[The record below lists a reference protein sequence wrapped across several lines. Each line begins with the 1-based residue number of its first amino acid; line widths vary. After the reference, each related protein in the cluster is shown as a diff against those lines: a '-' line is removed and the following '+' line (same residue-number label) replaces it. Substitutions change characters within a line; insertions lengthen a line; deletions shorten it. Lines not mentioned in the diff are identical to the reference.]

1 MKKKY
6 ILIVSLVISSVS
18 FSFSQCIHTFN
29 MFDSFGDGWNGNA
42 VDVLVNGNTVVTGA
56 TIANGSIGFEN
67 FSANIGDT
75 IELANWVTGSWT
87 NEVSWDITDGD
98 GVIIA
103 TGVHNG
109 LALNTY
115 GFCPT
120 CPQPTSLGTT
130 NLTASS
136 ATLTWISG
144 GVETLWNIEWG
155 VSGFTQGTGTFDT
168 TSNFLGYP
176 IVSLAASST
185 YDFYIQGICGVGD
198 TSSWAGPFTFTT
210 PCAAIIPPSLQDF
223 SSGFPPNACW
233 NQAGDG
239 DPSTGP
245 TGLGVSS
252 WFQDGFG
259 NVGTTGA
266 VRVNLWLATANEW
279 VLSPQYDLS
288 SGGPFQLEFDFG
300 IFSYSQTSPG
310 TLGSDDRV
318 EVLISRD
325 GGGSWTGLTNYNNN
339 YVTSPGGNHEIIP
352 LPNDTGIV
360 QFAFWATE
368 GTVNDIE
375 DNDVM
380 FDNFEILPIPSCPQ
394 PQYISLLSATTD
406 SATLTWSTFG
416 TDSLWNIYVTPAGI
430 NPDSSHLITVNN
442 DTVFI
447 GGLNSSSDYDFY
459 VQSICSA
466 GDSSFLS
473 GPYSFSTLCAIASA
487 PYSQSFSVG
496 SLPNCWSQS
505 VISGDGWQFSGTPG
519 YDAGNN
525 GRPSGSYAWIDFSAS
540 DIGTVME
547 VVSVDVSALS
557 VPQVEFDYFCW
568 NSSNPSPANILYVE
582 ARNNNIWDTVGVL
595 QINSISGWNPYS
607 FSLVGY
613 DSSGIVNV
621 RFRGESGGASDDFY
635 NDILV
640 DNLFI
645 REAPTCPSPLLS
657 TVTTDSLTAS
667 SAFISWLPGLSE
679 TLWGIEW
686 GPAGFTL
693 GTGNSDTTST
703 TPFEIDSLMSN
714 TFYDVYVQAICD
726 SIDQSYWAGPY
737 SFITDCLPISSP
749 YYQNFD
755 NTTAP
760 NIDQCWSVLNSTNS
774 TGAWI
779 QTTNTT
785 FDPQRTAPNSIEFYS
800 SNATTGSLLL
810 VSPYI
815 SDLDTTKRIRF
826 YLQNNGSTF
835 YNSDLVVGTMSDP
848 TDANTFN
855 LLQTIPYTVFDGTIW
870 QEIVVN
876 FNNYFGTDNYI
887 ALGHALTNTY
897 DYIWMDDFHYEELPS
912 CISPT
917 NLGTSNLNASGA
929 DLTWFAGGTES
940 FWNVQWGVSGFS
952 LGSGFVDTTSNYL
965 GFHIDS
971 LSPTTSYD
979 FYVQAICDSVDQS
992 YWAGPYTFSTPCSAI
1007 VPPSLEDFSAG
1018 FPPDACWNQA
1028 GNGDPSTGPTG
1039 LGTSS
1044 WVTDGF
1050 GNVGTNGAVKVNL
1063 YTTGKNE
1070 WVLSPQYDLSSG
1082 GPYQIEFDFGVFDWP
1097 NPTPGTLGSDDR
1109 VEVLISRD
1117 GGGSWSGLTNFNNNY
1132 TTSPGGN
1139 HEIIALPN
1147 DSGIVQFAFWATE
1160 GTVDDAED
1168 NDVMFDNFEVVPVP
1182 SCPQPQYL
1190 NVINIG
1196 TDSVTISWSS
1206 FATDSL
1212 WNIYLTPSGV
1222 SPDTSHLTVINND
1235 TVVLSGLS
1243 SATTYDFYVQ
1253 SVCAAGDSSFITGP
1267 ISFTTN
1273 CTAFTAPYTQ
1283 EFSQGSLPVCW
1294 SQSTITGDG
1303 WRFTGIPGY
1312 SAGNN
1317 GRPSGSYAWIDFSG
1331 VDQGTVMEVAPV
1343 DISSLLSPQIEFDF
1357 FCFNT
1362 TNPSPPNILFIE
1374 AFDGANWLTIDSI
1387 QDNTNQSWSTYSFPI
1402 LGFDVSGII
1411 YLRFRGESGGAT
1423 DDFYNDILV
1432 DDLTVKEGPQ
1442 NDVGI
1447 ILANLP
1453 TASTGCEVDSSIVT
1467 ATIFNFGY
1475 LPQSGFTIQY
1485 SLNGTPFVETVFDTL
1500 QPGDSLLYTF
1510 TLPVDLTQDGIYSFD
1525 FTTNLTND
1533 DNTANDA
1540 YGSTIEVQNY
1550 YTPIA
1555 PTVTDDTVCVDA
1567 FNPNGQI
1574 ATLIASGPAGVDIDW
1589 FDINDNYIGT
1599 GDTMQTDT
1607 INTTTSLFAAYK
1619 ELAPGNM
1626 GAVNNTFGGGGY
1638 YNFFTEGLMFDV
1650 YNDLTIDSVT
1660 IYPSDTGTVGIIIQ
1674 SILGSTIFNGT
1685 YTITSPVNTI
1695 FGHKVPIGVNIPA
1708 GLGYGMYISSISP
1721 GTLSLYRNTTNASYP
1736 YDYGNVA
1743 SITQASNGSTD
1754 FYYFFYNWDISTIS
1768 CYSDMQEAIVY
1779 VDPCTNIKEN
1789 NFGEFCIS
1797 PNPNNGS
1804 FEIDMTNITTSTE
1817 IEILDLNG
1825 KVIYRNTI
1833 SNKNQNIN
1841 IENISRGV
1849 YIVKATQN
1857 ENIKTKKLI
1866 IN

>member
-6 ILIVSLVISSVS
+6 LLIISLFISCI
-18 FSFSQCIHTFN
+18 SFSQCIHTFN
-29 MFDSFGDGWNGNA
+29 MFDSWGDGWNGNA
-42 VDVLVNGNTVVTGA
+42 VNVLVNGNTVVTGA
-56 TIANGSIGFEN
+56 TIANGSIGVEN
-67 FSANIGDT
+67 FYANNGDT
-75 IELANWVTGSWT
+75 IELANWATGFYT
-87 NEVSWDITDGD
+87 NEVSWDITDGA

-103 TGVHNG
+103 SGGHNI
-109 LALNTY
+109 LPSNTY

-130 NLTASS
+130 NLTANS

-155 VSGFTQGTGTFDT
+155 VSGFSQGSGTFDT

-176 IVSLAASST
+176 IGSLTSSTT
-185 YDFYIQGICGVGD
+185 YDFYIQGICGLGD

-210 PCAAIIPPSLQDF
+210 PCAAIIPTSLQDF

-245 TGLGVSS
+245 TNLGVSS
-252 WFQDGFG
+252 WFADGFG
-259 NVGTTGA
+259 NVGFTGA
-266 VRVNLWLATANEW
+266 VKINLYFTGTNDW

-300 IFSYSQTSPG
+300 VFSWNQTAPG

-360 QFAFWATE
+360 QFAVWATN
-368 GTVNDIE
+368 GTVNDTE

-380 FDNFEILPIPSCPQ
+380 FDNFEILAIPSCPQ
-394 PQYISLLSATTD
+394 PQYINLINATTD

-430 NPDSSHLITVNN
+430 NPDSSHLSTVNN

-447 GGLNSSSDYDFY
+447 GGLNSSSTYDFY

-487 PYSQSFSVG
+487 PYSQNFSVG

-519 YDAGNN
+519 YDAANN
-525 GRPSGSYAWIDFSAS
+525 GRPAGSYAWIDFSLT
-540 DIGTVME
+540 DLGTVME
-547 VVSVDVSALS
+547 VVSVDVSSLS

-568 NSSNPSPANILYVE
+568 SSNNPNPTNILYVE

-621 RFRGESGGASDDFY
+621 RFRGESGGSTSDYY

-645 REAPTCPSPLLS
+645 REAPTCPSPLVS
-657 TVTTDSLTAS
+657 TVTTDSLTAT

-679 TLWGIEW
+679 TLWGLEW

-714 TFYDVYVQAICD
+714 TYYDVYIQAICD
-726 SIDQSYWAGPY
+726 SVDQSYWAGPY
-737 SFITDCLPISSP
+737 GFVTDCLPISSP

-785 FDPQRTAPNSIEFYS
+785 FDPQRTAPNSIEFNS

-826 YLQNNGSTF
+826 YLQNNGSSF
-835 YNSDLVVGTMSDP
+835 NNSDFIVGTMSDP
-848 TDANTFN
+848 TDPNTFN
-855 LLQTIPYTVFDGTIW
+855 LLQTIPYTVFDGPNW
-870 QEIVVN
+870 QEIIVN

-897 DYIWMDDFHYEELPS
+897 DYIWMDDFHYEEMPS

-917 NLGTSNLNASGA
+917 NLGTSNLNASSA
-929 DLTWFAGGTES
+929 DLTWFAGGNES

-952 LGSGFVDTTSNYL
+952 LGSGFIDTTSNYI

-971 LSPTTSYD
+971 LSPTTTYD

-992 YWAGPYTFSTPCSAI
+992 YWAGPYTFSTPCAAI
-1007 VPPSLEDFSAG
+1007 VPPSLEDFTAG

-1028 GNGDPSTGPTG
+1028 GDGDPSTGPTG

-1044 WVTDGF
+1044 WFTDGF
-1050 GNVGTNGAVKVNL
+1050 GNVGTTGAVKVNL

-1082 GPYQIEFDFGVFDWP
+1082 GPYQIEFDFGVFSW
-1097 NPTPGTLGSDDR
+1097 NQTAPGTLGSDDR

-1147 DSGIVQFAFWATE
+1147 DTGIVQFAVWATE
-1160 GTVDDAED
+1160 GTVNDIED
-1168 NDVMFDNFEVVPVP
+1168 NDVMFDNFEIVSIPN
-1182 SCPQPQYL
+1182 CPQPQYL
-1190 NVINIG
+1190 NVFNIG
-1196 TDSVTISWSS
+1196 TDSATISWSS
-1206 FATDSL
+1206 FTTDSL
-1212 WNIYLTPSGV
+1212 WNIYITPSGV
-1222 SPDTSHLTVINND
+1222 TPDTSHLTVVNND
-1235 TVVLSGLS
+1235 TVILSGLS

-1253 SVCAAGDSSFITGP
+1253 SICTAGDSSFLTGP

-1273 CTAFTAPYTQ
+1273 CTAFIAPYT
-1283 EFSQGSLPVCW
+1283 E
-1294 SQSTITGDG
+1294 
-1303 WRFTGIPGY
+1303 
-1312 SAGNN
+1312 
-1317 GRPSGSYAWIDFSG
+1317 DFS
-1331 VDQGTVMEVAPV
+1331 
-1343 DISSLLSPQIEFDF
+1343 IW
-1357 FCFNT
+1357 
-1362 TNPSPPNILFIE
+1362 PPNCWDLSGGTQSCVHYNNSSAE
-1374 AFDGANWLTIDSI
+1374 ASFW
-1387 QDNTNQSWSTYSFPI
+1387 SWTSGNYAYMTSPV
-1402 LGFDVSGII
+1402 FDVSNMVSPELLFDWSHQYNSSYPNDALEVLVSNDGGITWTQI
-1411 YLRFRGESGGAT
+1411 WYKTATDLESNDGAT
-1423 DDFYNDILV
+1423 ISSPGSFVSSGRLNLSTFGTALQIRFNFASGYGPDCFIDNVEI
-1432 DDLTVKEGPQ
+1432 KEAPQ

-1447 ILANLP
+1447 VVANLP

-1475 LPQSGFTIQY
+1475 LPQTGFNVQY
-1485 SLNGTPFVETVFDTL
+1485 SLNGTPYVETVFDTL

-1510 TLPVDLTQDGIYSFD
+1510 SLPVDLTQDGTYSFD
-1525 FTTNLTND
+1525 FTTNLAND
-1533 DNTANDA
+1533 DDISNDA
-1540 YGSTIEVQNY
+1540 YGSTIEIQNY

-1555 PTVTDDTVCVDA
+1555 PTVTDDTICVDV
-1567 FNPNGQI
+1567 FNPNGQT
-1574 ATLIASGPAGVDIDW
+1574 ATLTASGPAGVDFDW
-1589 FDINDNYIGT
+1589 FDSNDNFIGT

-1607 INTTTSLFAAYK
+1607 INTSTSLFVAYK

-1626 GAVNNTFGGGGY
+1626 GAANNTFGGGGY
-1638 YNFFTEGLMFDV
+1638 YNFFTEGLVFDV

-1660 IYPSDTGTVGIIIQ
+1660 IYPSDTGTIGIIIQ
-1674 SILGSTIFNGT
+1674 SILGSPIFNGT

-1695 FGHKVPIGVNIPA
+1695 SGHKVPIGVNIPA
-1708 GLGYGMYISSISP
+1708 GIGYGMYISAISP
-1721 GTLSLYRNTTNASYP
+1721 GSLSLYRNTTNASYP

-1754 FYYFFYNWDISTIS
+1754 FYFFFYNWDISTIS
-1768 CYSDMQEAIVY
+1768 CYSEMQEAVVY
-1779 VDPCTNIKEN
+1779 VDDCLGNEN
-1789 NFGEFCIS
+1789 QIFEDFKIF

-1804 FEIDMTNITTSTE
+1804 FEIQMTNLSAKTE

-1825 KVIYRNTI
+1825 KIIYKNTF

-1849 YIVKATQN
+1849 YIVKANQN
-1857 ENIKTKKLI
+1857 GSIKTKKLI